1 MRRGAA
7 KSVARRHMSPHSRR
21 GFFVAR
27 VVARALSSRATPRAP
42 TDGLFERA
50 RARSIARR
58 APRASRAGLFST
70 HSRMRATTE
79 RASTARRL
87 GSAYVQVLHPG
98 ADARDTS
105 TPSVMLHTDDE
116 RYVFNVSEGF
126 QRLLVE
132 RRLRA
137 LKRATRVLLTSADSR
152 AAGGLIGML
161 LTMSDE
167 AMARQ
172 PSARGGEED
181 AGEMA
186 RKNLELHGPDAR
198 IRALT
203 RAARTLFGNGRAV
216 TLTTRGIVERTRDV
230 VVDDGKVVITSVVI
244 GGGKRDGRDAEAE
257 RAAKRSRAS
266 EDEDASDEVAS
277 YDVKL
282 AGIPG
287 KFDMQAAVKLGVPNG
302 PQRGRLVRGESITLD
317 DGSVVSPEMCVGP
330 ESPGPR
336 VVVFDAPTMAHVREA
351 STRGVELFGDLS
363 DLSVVVHLAGAAIVS
378 TKEYAELVKSVFGG
392 APKDAAHVFA
402 NSRAMDDVP
411 VFASSARIQA
421 RLHAVSATVFPETN
435 VPESPPPSPSKEDK
449 RRDKVPADVPNAL
462 AGKNMFKFTLIPTK
476 NAGAD
481 VSAVPRYVPGFVH
494 RRDIEQRTID
504 LANEAMKPT
513 PPPSPSAEAR
523 PGAELPEPEYLR
535 KLKPGDVE
543 LVFLGTGSAMP
554 AKYRNV
560 SGFSMQFGGEGYEG
574 NIMLDTGEGSLAQMI
589 RRFGA
594 SAVDE
599 KLREMRMVWISH
611 IHADHHVGLPH
622 ILTARAEI
630 FRRDGVEP
638 PIIPVVGP
646 RALRRFL
653 DYYEDLE
660 RLHCDFIDLSETTQD
675 KWSSETMSPQVA
687 RLRTALMG
695 SDLDEIVAVPV
706 HHCAHA
712 YGAKLVG
719 KRGWTMVYSG
729 DTRPC
734 PSLVA
739 AARDATLLVH
749 EATFE
754 NGMEEEAVKKRH
766 STTKEAVQT
775 GIDAGAYR
783 TILTHFSQ
791 RYPKIPIFDGTY
803 TERTTVAFDLMSVDF
818 AGLTSLPKLLPAVR
832 SLFESDD
839 EIAREAQIDGDDE

>member
-1 MRRGAA
+1 MSTRRVVEAL
-7 KSVARRHMSPHSRR
+7 ARRMSGP
-21 GFFVAR
+21 
-27 VVARALSSRATPRAP
+27 SRA
-42 TDGLFERA
+42 
-50 RARSIARR
+50 RR
-58 APRASRAGLFST
+58 VGGA
-70 HSRMRATTE
+70 H
-79 RASTARRL
+79 
-87 GSAYVQVLHPG
+87 VQVLHPG
-98 ADARDTS
+98 ADARDATCA
-105 TPSVMLHTDDE
+105 SVLLCTDDA
-116 RYVFNVSEGF
+116 RVVFNVGEGF
-126 QRLLVE
+126 QRLCVE
-132 RRLRA
+132 RRVKA
-137 LKRATRVLLTSADSR
+137 LKRCERVLLTRADSR
-152 AAGGLIGML
+152 AAGGLVGTL
-161 LTMSDE
+161 LAMSDE
-167 AMARQ
+167 AETR
-172 PSARGGEED
+172 RGLDSGVERRRVE
-181 AGEMA
+181 AC
-186 RKNLELHGPDAR
+186 GPDGR
-198 IRALT
+198 LRALT
-203 RAARTLFGNGRAV
+203 RAVRTLFGSGRAV
-216 TLTTRGIVERTRDV
+216 ELTTRGAARRARSV
-230 VVDDGKVVITSVVI
+230 VADDGKVAISAVVL
-244 GGGKRDGRDAEAE
+244 GGETRDDGTDSEVG
-257 RAAKRSRAS
+257 RAAKRARA
-266 EDEDASDEVAS
+266 DEDASDEVAS

-282 AGIPG
+282 AAIPG
-287 KFDMQAAVKLGVPNG
+287 KFDMRAAAELGVPNG

-330 ESPGPR
+330 EQPGPR
-336 VVVFDAPTMAHVREA
+336 VVVFDAPTTAHVREA
-351 STRGVELFGDLS
+351 TTRGGELFGELS
-363 DLSVVVHLAGAAIVS
+363 DLSVVVHLASAAIVS
-378 TKEYAELVKSVFGG
+378 TKEYAALVKSVFGG

-402 NSRAMDDVP
+402 NSDAMDDVP

-421 RLHAVSATVFPETN
+421 RLHAVSATVFPENN
-435 VPESPPPSPSKEDK
+435 VPRSPPPSPSKDDK
-449 RRDKVPADVPNAL
+449 RRDGVPADVPNAL

-543 LVFLGTGSAMP
+543 LVFLGTGSAVP

-560 SGFSMQFGGEGYEG
+560 SGFSMQFGGEGYRG

-611 IHADHHVGLPH
+611 IHADHHVGLPR

-687 RLRTALMG
+687 RLRTALIG

-803 TERTTVAFDLMSVDF
+803 TERTAVAFDLMSVDF
-818 AGLTSLPKLLPAVR
+818 AGLSSLPKLLPAVR

-839 EIAREAQIDGDDE
+839 EIAREAQIDGDDDE